1 VNIVRPQGFA
11 RATAAGFCGTLVGI
25 GLARFAYTPL
35 IPALI
40 VAGWLTPAQ
49 AAYLGADN
57 LAGYLLGAIVAR
69 RVAEAGGARRMLRA
83 MMVLSTVAFFACAI
97 RLGFFW
103 LLPWRFAAGIA
114 GSVIMVVGPTAVLP
128 HAPPIRRGLVS
139 GVIITGVGAGVAA
152 SGTLV
157 PVLLQHGLVVAWCGL
172 GVLAAGLTAAAW
184 RAWPADEV
192 PGGGNASRK
201 VRLPA
206 AGWVVIVQYG
216 LISAS
221 LVPHMIFLVDF
232 IARGLGFGL
241 AAGSR
246 TWVLYGVG
254 AAAGPLLT
262 GRLGDRIG
270 FTPALRGSL
279 VLLAGAILV
288 PVGMVSGTALAVSS
302 IVVGAYTTGVVPLIL
317 GRLHQVLP
325 AARQR
330 LAWGYATICFALFQA
345 ALAYGDSALF
355 AATGRYGVLFFGGSA
370 FAVLALVLD
379 FAGARRT
386 GD

>member
-1 VNIVRPQGFA
+1 MVS
-11 RATAAGFCGTLVGI
+11 I

-40 VAGWLTPAQ
+40 LAGWLTPAQ

-57 LAGYLLGAIVAR
+57 LAGYLFGAILAR
-69 RVAEAGGARRMLRA
+69 RVADFAGARRMLRA
-83 MMVLSTVAFFACAI
+83 MMVLSTVAFFACAV
-97 RLGFFW
+97 RPGFFW

-114 GSVIMVVGPTAVLP
+114 GSVIMVVGPTLVLP
-128 HAPPIRRGLVS
+128 HAPPNRRGLVS
-139 GVIITGVGAGVAA
+139 GIVITGVGAGVAA

-157 PVLLQHGLVVAWCGL
+157 PLLLQHGLVVAWCGL
-172 GVLAAGLTAAAW
+172 GALAAVFTGAAW
-184 RAWPADEV
+184 WAWPADDA
-192 PGGGNASRK
+192 PGGGSASLD

-206 AGWVVIVQYG
+206 AAWVVIVQYG

-246 TWVLYGVG
+246 YWVLYGVG

-279 VLLAGAILV
+279 VVLAGAILV
-288 PVGMVSGTALAVSS
+288 PVWIVSEPILAVSS
-302 IVVGAYTTGVVPLIL
+302 IIVGAYTTGVVPLIL

-330 LAWGYATICFALFQA
+330 LAWGHATICFALFQA
-345 ALAYGDSALF
+345 GLAYGYSALF
-355 AATGRYGVLFFGGSA
+355 AVTGRYGMLFVGGSL

-379 FAGARRT
+379 CAAARRAGA
-386 GD
+386 

>member
-1 VNIVRPQGFA
+1 MTIVRPQGFG
-11 RATAAGFCGTLVGI
+11 RVTAAGFCGTLVGI

-40 VAGWLTPAQ
+40 VAGWLTPPQ

-69 RVAEAGGARRMLRA
+69 RLAELGGARRVLRA
-83 MMVLSTVAFFACAI
+83 MMVLSSVAFFACAV
-97 RLGFFW
+97 RLGFAW
-103 LLPWRFAAGIA
+103 LLPWRFAAGVA
-114 GSVIMVVGPTAVLP
+114 GSVIMVVGPTLVLQ
-128 HAPPIRRGLVS
+128 HAPPVRRGLVS
-139 GVIITGVGAGVAA
+139 GIVITGVGAGVAA

-157 PVLLQHGLVVAWCGL
+157 PVLLQYGLVAAWCGL
-172 GVLAAGLTAAAW
+172 GGLAAAFTVAAW
-184 RAWPADEV
+184 RAWPSDDAPSD
-192 PGGGNASRK
+192 GNASRP

-206 AGWVVIVQYG
+206 VGWVVIVQYG

-246 TWVLYGVG
+246 YWVLYGVG

-262 GRLGDRIG
+262 GRLGDRVG

-279 VLLAGAILV
+279 VLLAAAVVL
-288 PVGMVSGTALAVSS
+288 PVAGPFLALSS
-302 IVVGAYTTGVVPLIL
+302 LIVGAYTTGVVPLIL

-355 AATGRYGVLFFGGSA
+355 AATGRYGMLFVGGSA

-379 FAGARRT
+379 FAAAHRAGP
-386 GD
+386 